1 MDKKYLKSVGI
12 YVLTAL
18 LSIAFIWYM
27 IYQATGGFDTGVET
41 LPAYPSSERSFLT
54 LEAYIMREE
63 RILYS
68 DTEGVVNSLYNDG
81 EKVKINSRVAQVYE
95 GISSGAASQ
104 IMAIDDR
111 ISILEASDISQSVLQ
126 SDTAT
131 LDSNIAA
138 LLDTMRYKLEVGD
151 LDYALQQSDELLTML
166 NKRAVIVSSD
176 KLSYG
181 DMIQSLEDEKNKL
194 TNEHYASVGAL
205 DVVTPISGYYYSN
218 VDGYEEIFSSSR
230 ITAMTLDE
238 FERMKESEPDA
249 ELLLNTRGT
258 AVGKIVTDFRWYIA
272 CEIDRDNL
280 KSFGEG
286 YTYNVIFP
294 YSGDIELEMKL
305 ERVLS
310 QSEDDRVVLF
320 FSSGSVISG
329 FNFLRRQTVEIV
341 DAEYEGYRIPVSAV
355 RVVNGHQGV
364 YTLNGNVVS
373 FKEITPLAEFNG
385 YFIVEEQDKQNDPL
399 YYNKLALYDL
409 VVTRGKN
416 LYDGKIVD

>member
-166 NKRAVIVSSD
+166 NRRSVILSAKSE
-176 KLSYG
+176 SYG
-181 DMIQSLEDEKNKL
+181 DIIEELEAEKSLL
-194 TNEHYASVGAL
+194 TGQVSSQTSS
-205 DVVTPISGYYYSN
+205 DIVTPISGYYYSD
-218 VDGYEEIFSSSR
+218 VDGYEDIFSSSR
-230 ITAMTLDE
+230 ITDLTLEE
-238 FERMKESEPDA
+238 FEKMKQSQPEQA
-249 ELLLNTRGT
+249 LMHNTQGI
-258 AVGKIVTDFRWYIA
+258 AACKIVTDYKWYIA
-272 CEIDRDNL
+272 CEIEREQL

-286 YTYNVIFP
+286 YNYTVIFP
-294 YSGDIELEMKL
+294 YSGDVELTMKL
-305 ERVLS
+305 ERILS

-320 FSSGSVISG
+320 FSSGSVIDG
-329 FNFLRRQTVEIV
+329 FNFLRRQTIEIV
-341 DAEYEGYRIPVSAV
+341 NAEYEGYRVPVSAV
-355 RVVNGHQGV
+355 RVVNGKQGV
-364 YTLNGNVVS
+364 YTLNGNIVS
-373 FKEITPLAEFNG
+373 FKEIVPLAEFNG
-385 YFIVEEQDKQNDPL
+385 YFIVEEQDERNDPL

-409 VVTRGKN
+409 IVTKGKN

>member
-166 NKRAVIVSSD
+166 NRRSVILSAKSE
-176 KLSYG
+176 SYG
-181 DMIQSLEDEKNKL
+181 GSDTAPSQRR
-194 TNEHYASVGAL
+194 
-205 DVVTPISGYYYSN
+205 
-218 VDGYEEIFSSSR
+218 SR
-230 ITAMTLDE
+230 P
-238 FERMKESEPDA
+238 S
-249 ELLLNTRGT
+249 
-258 AVGKIVTDFRWYIA
+258 
-272 CEIDRDNL
+272 
-280 KSFGEG
+280 
-286 YTYNVIFP
+286 
-294 YSGDIELEMKL
+294 
-305 ERVLS
+305 
-310 QSEDDRVVLF
+310 
-320 FSSGSVISG
+320 
-329 FNFLRRQTVEIV
+329 
-341 DAEYEGYRIPVSAV
+341 
-355 RVVNGHQGV
+355 
-364 YTLNGNVVS
+364 
-373 FKEITPLAEFNG
+373 
-385 YFIVEEQDKQNDPL
+385 
-399 YYNKLALYDL
+399 
-409 VVTRGKN
+409 
-416 LYDGKIVD
+416 